1 MAFEKDKPWELFS
14 KFYGI
19 FQNAKYV
26 IAKPSVGV
34 KGQQYELREISQ

>member
-1 MAFEKDKPWELFS
+1 MAFEKYKPWGLFL

-19 FQNAKYV
+19 FQNVKTF

-34 KGQQYELREISQ
+34 KGQQCELREISQ